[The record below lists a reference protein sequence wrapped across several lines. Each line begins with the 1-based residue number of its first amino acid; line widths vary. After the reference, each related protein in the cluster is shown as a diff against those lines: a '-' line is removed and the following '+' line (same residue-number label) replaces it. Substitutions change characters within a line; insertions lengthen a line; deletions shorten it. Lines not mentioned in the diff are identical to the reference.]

1 MASSADLVVR
11 GGTVVT
17 ERGQAR
23 LDVGVSDGRIVAL
36 DEKLPA
42 ADREIDASGKLVLPG
57 GIDSHCHIEQLSG
70 MGVMNADD
78 FASASV
84 SAAFGGTTTTI
95 SFACQHRGQSL
106 KAVVADYHERAA
118 AKSVIDY
125 AFHMILTDPT
135 ETVLD
140 VELPELVASGH
151 GSIKLFTTY
160 PGTRLDDGQMLDV
173 MAKARE
179 LGAMICVHAENDA
192 MIQWMVKRLL
202 DGGYTAPR
210 YHAISHPRYAEI
222 DAIHR
227 LIQMSAFLDQPV
239 TIFHVSTA
247 EGAEL
252 VRQAQARGLKIYAET
267 CPQYLFF
274 TWASLDRPEL
284 EGAKWMFSP
293 PPRQEA
299 DSKALWQALVDGTL
313 QTVTSDHA
321 PYRFDA
327 SGKLKAGPNP
337 NFKQIANGI
346 PGLELRLPLLFSEG
360 VSAGRLSVEQF
371 VRLTATEPARLYG
384 LHPTK
389 GDIALG
395 ADADLVLW
403 NAKREVTVSDAT
415 THDATGYTPYAGMTL
430 RGWPETVIRRG
441 AVVVDD
447 GRCLA
452 EPGSGRF
459 LPRMAGPCAA
469 PSGRLSPETDP
480 ARNFGARILG

>member
-1 MASSADLVVR
+1 MAASADLVVR

-23 LDVGVSDGRIVAL
+23 LDIGIRDGRIVAL
-36 DEKLPA
+36 EDTLPA
-42 ADREIDASGKLVLPG
+42 AEREIDAAGRLVLPG

-78 FASASV
+78 FASGSV

-135 ETVLD
+135 DEVLN
-140 VELPELVASGH
+140 VELPKLVEDGH

-160 PGTRLDDGQMLDV
+160 PGTKLDDGQMLDV

-192 MIQWMVKRLL
+192 IIQWMVKRLL
-202 DGGYTAPR
+202 GGRYTEPR
-210 YHAISHPRYAEI
+210 YHAVSHPRFAEI

-252 VRQAQARGLKIYAET
+252 VRQARASGLKIYAET

-274 TWASLDRPEL
+274 TWESLDRPGL

-293 PPRQEA
+293 PPRHAA
-299 DSKALWQALVDGTL
+299 DSEALWRALVDGTL

-327 SGKLKAGPNP
+327 SGKLKAGPSP
-337 NFKQIANGI
+337 TFKEIANGI

-360 VSAGRLSVEQF
+360 VSAGRLSIEQF

-384 LHPTK
+384 LHPRK
-389 GDIALG
+389 GDIVQG

-403 NAKREVTVSDAT
+403 DARREVVVEDGT

-430 RGWPETVIRRG
+430 RGWPETVLRRG
-441 AVVVDD
+441 EVIVEH

-452 EPGSGRF
+452 ERGSGTF
-459 LPRMAGPCAA
+459 LPRAAGPYAA

-480 ARNFGARILG
+480 ARNFGARILA

>member
-125 AFHMILTDPT
+125 AFHMILTDTT

-160 PGTRLDDGQMLDV
+160 PGTRLDDGQMLNV

-192 MIQWMVKRLL
+192 MINGWLS
-202 DGGYTAPR
+202 GCWTAGTR
-210 YHAISHPRYAEI
+210 RRAITRS
-222 DAIHR
+222 AILATR
-227 LIQMSAFLDQPV
+227 R
-239 TIFHVSTA
+239 ST
-247 EGAEL
+247 
-252 VRQAQARGLKIYAET
+252 R
-267 CPQYLFF
+267 
-274 TWASLDRPEL
+274 S
-284 EGAKWMFSP
+284 
-293 PPRQEA
+293 
-299 DSKALWQALVDGTL
+299 
-313 QTVTSDHA
+313 
-321 PYRFDA
+321 
-327 SGKLKAGPNP
+327 
-337 NFKQIANGI
+337 
-346 PGLELRLPLLFSEG
+346 
-360 VSAGRLSVEQF
+360 
-371 VRLTATEPARLYG
+371 
-384 LHPTK
+384 
-389 GDIALG
+389 
-395 ADADLVLW
+395 
-403 NAKREVTVSDAT
+403 
-415 THDATGYTPYAGMTL
+415 TGSS
-430 RGWPETVIRRG
+430 R
-441 AVVVDD
+441 
-447 GRCLA
+447 
-452 EPGSGRF
+452 
-459 LPRMAGPCAA
+459 
-469 PSGRLSPETDP
+469 
-480 ARNFGARILG
+480 